1 MSMGQRTW
9 VLSVGRHLLL
19 RKEVTRLDA
28 MLAFLQLA
36 ASVAGLATAVFGLL
50 REAMAFAKTL
60 MAHQKN
66 DR

>member
-1 MSMGQRTW
+1 M
-9 VLSVGRHLLL
+9 
-19 RKEVTRLDA
+19 DA